1 MKSKVVRLREDLLEE
16 ISKKGKFGQSWNDV
30 IEELLVSRK

>member
-1 MKSKVVRLREDLLEE
+1 MKSKVIRLNEDLLEE

-30 IEELLVSRK
+30 IQELLVSRR